1 VIHLLLE
8 GNADPLLHSKDGS
21 MAHHRALERGHT
33 AAVSLI
39 VNVGLVRAIQT
50 LDYYAMFLMIDAGAN
65 VNTQTQ
71 QGATALI
78 VAAHDGQ
85 GNVVQRLLARRD
97 IRPDFQEKDGWSAMM
112 FAAHKNHARVVKM
125 LLDHGVDLNLRN
137 ARGQT
142 ALEVAEQSNA
152 RDAAQVIR
160 ERILYMQQVTAHME
174 AQRAQQN
181 AQNPTGKTP
190 LVDLKKAAETVTIQ
204 HTTSA
209 VPAKDTITV
218 TAAKS
223 NTKAE
228 VKPEA
233 KEDSKTAAPKTA
245 TGAKPAV
252 KDGKWNKSSK

>member
-1 VIHLLLE
+1 
-8 GNADPLLHSKDGS
+8 

-33 AAVSLI
+33 AAVNLI

-78 VAAHDGQ
+78 VSAHEGQ
-85 GNVVQRLLARRD
+85 SNVVQRLLARKD

-137 ARGQT
+137 ARGQS
-142 ALEVAEQSNA
+142 ALEIAEQANA

-160 ERILYMQQVTAHME
+160 ERIIYLQQMTAHLE

-181 AQNPTGKTP
+181 AQNPAEKTP
-190 LVDLKKAAETVTIQ
+190 LVDLKKAAETVTIKKG
-204 HTTSA
+204 TAA

-218 TAAKS
+218 TTGKS
-223 NTKAE
+223 DA
-228 VKPEA
+228 
-233 KEDSKTAAPKTA
+233 SKTTTSKTA
-245 TGAKPAV
+245 TGAKPAAK
-252 KDGKWNKSSK
+252 KDGKWN

>member
-1 VIHLLLE
+1 MLLE

-21 MAHHRALERGHT
+21 MAHQRAVERGHT
-33 AAVSLI
+33 AAATLI

-78 VAAHDGQ
+78 VAAHEGQ
-85 GNVVQRLLARRD
+85 GNVVQRLLARQD

-125 LLDHGVDLNLRN
+125 LLDHGVNLNLRN

-160 ERILYMQQVTAHME
+160 ERIIYMQQVTAHLE
-174 AQRAQQN
+174 AQN
-181 AQNPTGKTP
+181 AQNPAGKAP
-190 LVDLKKAAETVTIQ
+190 LVDLKKAAETVTIKQ
-204 HTTSA
+204 STSA

-218 TAAKS
+218 TTAKS
-223 NTKAE
+223 G
-228 VKPEA
+228 A
-233 KEDSKTAAPKTA
+233 KVEEDSKSATPKA
-245 TGAKPAV
+245 TSGAKPAAK
-252 KDGKWNKSSK
+252 KDSKWNK

>member
-1 VIHLLLE
+1 
-8 GNADPLLHSKDGS
+8 

-33 AAVSLI
+33 AASSLI

-78 VAAHDGQ
+78 VAAHEGQ

-97 IRPDFQEKDGWSAMM
+97 IRPDFQEKDGWSATM

-152 RDAAQVIR
+152 RDAALVIR
-160 ERILYMQQVTAHME
+160 ERILYMQQVTAQME

-181 AQNPTGKTP
+181 APNPSGNTP

-204 HTTSA
+204 HSTST

-218 TAAKS
+218 TTAKS
-223 NTKAE
+223 NAKAE
-228 VKPEA
+228 VKSEA
-233 KEDSKTAAPKTA
+233 KDDSKTAAPQNSNRSQA
-245 TGAKPAV
+245 GRE
-252 KDGKWNKSSK
+252 GQQME